1 MNRTAR
7 FALLAAS
14 IAYLLG
20 PAGLLASDTGV
31 PNPLTLEQALAY
43 ANEHPR
49 SHLQFEPLEPFPRRQ
64 PLYLD
69 CHRLAFRSTSGID
82 NARNEPLNTLLAP
95 VAAQELEILAR
106 FLDVLLADLSFS
118 RYDEAM
124 AVAYVQYDRANARR
138 ELGQYSDLRVAELE
152 TAYQDVR
159 QRRAASEAAQRLTRA
174 LLAQA
179 MDRPGELPR
188 DLTPPQLPPLP
199 KEPPDVDATV
209 KVASERNAWLGTLK
223 AAASEPQAR
232 LIEMEVQQQ
241 VLELVLRLQA
251 LTAVAQYA
259 RSESA
264 MRDLKLDESRALY
277 EQEYTA
283 DLGFSMSQQTKAR
296 LEEKQVAYCQALAW
310 AELNAL
316 QGKPVCPKTKAKE

>member
-1 MNRTAR
+1 
-7 FALLAAS
+7 
-14 IAYLLG
+14 
-20 PAGLLASDTGV
+20 
-31 PNPLTLEQALAY
+31 
-43 ANEHPR
+43 
-49 SHLQFEPLEPFPRRQ
+49 
-64 PLYLD
+64 
-69 CHRLAFRSTSGID
+69 
-82 NARNEPLNTLLAP
+82 
-95 VAAQELEILAR
+95 
-106 FLDVLLADLSFS
+106 
-118 RYDEAM
+118 
-124 AVAYVQYDRANARR
+124 
-138 ELGQYSDLRVAELE
+138 
-152 TAYQDVR
+152 
-159 QRRAASEAAQRLTRA
+159 RLTRA

-188 DLTPPQLPPLP
+188 DLTAPQLPPLP